1 MSKKIPA
8 NQNDKRGY
16 RTASEYAAQA
26 AARIQ
31 INENGFID
39 INKVVHENNELRH
52 KVVYIGS
59 RCEQVE
65 SELTQTK
72 EYLNSELRKATD
84 KTDDI
89 IKEKVELEEKYK
101 ELEKRCAALDLE
113 LIESKDRND
122 ELENEL
128 MAIRQL
134 QVQRYR
140 EFLNPLSANGSS
152 DEEESWPDSSMLP
165 RETTII

>member
-1 MSKKIPA
+1 MGTHPIFESDFDCLTEKMSKKVPP

-31 INENGFID
+31 VNENGFVD

-59 RCEQVE
+59 RCEQIE
-65 SELTQTK
+65 AEYTQTK
-72 EYLNSELRKATD
+72 DYLNSELKKANDLTEVARQ
-84 KTDDI
+84 
-89 IKEKVELEEKYK
+89 EKLDLEEKYK

-113 LIESKDRND
+113 LIEARDRSD
-122 ELENEL
+122 ELEGEL
-128 MAIRQL
+128 CAIRQL

-140 EFLNPLSANGSS
+140 EFLNPLSTNGS
-152 DEEESWPDSSMLP
+152 
-165 RETTII
+165 

>member
-1 MSKKIPA
+1 MGTHPIFESDFDCLTEKMSKKVPP

-65 SELTQTK
+65 SELIQTK
-72 EYLNSELRKATD
+72 DYLNSEIKKHSDQTD
-84 KTDDI
+84 KVK
-89 IKEKVELEEKYK
+89 KEKSELEDKWK
-101 ELEKRCAALDLE
+101 DAEKRCAALDLE
-113 LIESKDRND
+113 LIEAKERAD

-128 MAIRQL
+128 CQIRQL
-134 QVQRYR
+134 QVQRY
-140 EFLNPLSANGSS
+140 
-152 DEEESWPDSSMLP
+152 
-165 RETTII
+165 